1 MSSSAR
7 QRKMRARLQQKSRSL
22 NLKYASDDLRR
33 DRKVVITAVLNHPGA
48 LVYCLDEALRTE
60 LTGLRRA
67 QLQELLK
74 TADADM
80 VAKPAEPMSA
90 EQRDLEALDFET
102 MLRQAKEEDAAIAAA
117 AAAAAELL
125 AEEDAAKR

>member
-1 MSSSAR
+1 
-7 QRKMRARLQQKSRSL
+7 MRARLQQKSRSL

-67 QLQELLK
+67 QLHSGATCPRPSRARPRVAATRWMGCCSLSAGEK
-74 TADADM
+74 TGG
-80 VAKPAEPMSA
+80 
-90 EQRDLEALDFET
+90 
-102 MLRQAKEEDAAIAAA
+102 
-117 AAAAAELL
+117 
-125 AEEDAAKR
+125 